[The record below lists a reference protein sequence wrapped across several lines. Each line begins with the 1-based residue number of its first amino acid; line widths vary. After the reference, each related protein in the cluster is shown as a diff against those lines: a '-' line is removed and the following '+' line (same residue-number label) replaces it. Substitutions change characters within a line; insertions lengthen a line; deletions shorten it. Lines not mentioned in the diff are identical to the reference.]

1 MNSFD
6 VGMTAPKLKINV
18 RNLIWNELGL
28 LSLLIME
35 VSLIVPWYRAHV
47 VVGASID
54 VAITYLTVFG
64 FALLVMYTS
73 RYMQAN
79 QALFSF
85 HMLGLFVL
93 LLLGLYAFLQGIL
106 YEGLSIS
113 FGQFISK
120 LLRSF
125 ATGSGGNPLS
135 ILVILSVLF
144 MWWRGTAIAGMGDL
158 EFFVTRR
165 KFRLGILML
174 GAYGIFH
181 RFAEGVYLLD
191 ILPIF
196 FLSGLLAITLA
207 RTHRISQRKAAFR
220 LPFTG
225 GWFSGTTSIMLI
237 IILIGAMVGAFLR
250 TEIASQIAELI
261 GTILLRGFQTL
272 VVVISPLV
280 LWVLPLA
287 EKLAQYLA
295 ENMSLQPAP
304 EDSNGGLIDDEVFA
318 QEAVGAETQF
328 PSELIIAIVLLLL
341 LLLIFLVAR
350 RVRRRWKSERPNFGD
365 EGESTGDRQSLQRGL
380 HRIWDQA
387 QDGLDLIRKFGFGR
401 RMLAANAIRRTY
413 SQFLDLAEDMGKP
426 RRSYETP
433 FEFQRQI
440 SMMFPEETNEIALL
454 TTAYTQVRYGEFP
467 EDVQIVSKVR
477 EAWQVIRRAAK

>member
-1 MNSFD
+1 MKSYD
-6 VGMTAPKLKINV
+6 AGMTTSKLEINV
-18 RNLIWNELGL
+18 RTLIWSELGF

-47 VVGASID
+47 VEGASFD

-85 HMLGLFVL
+85 HVLGLIVL

-106 YEGLSIS
+106 YEGISLS
-113 FGQFISK
+113 FGQFISI

-125 ATGSGGNPLS
+125 AGDSSGIPLS
-135 ILVILSVLF
+135 ILVILSVLLL
-144 MWWRGTAIAGMGDL
+144 WWRGTVIAGMGDL

-174 GAYGIFH
+174 GAYAIFH
-181 RFAEGVYLLD
+181 RSAEGVYLLD

-225 GWFSGTTSIMLI
+225 RWFSGTTSIMLI
-237 IILIGAMVGAFLR
+237 IILIGTMFGVFLR
-250 TEIASQIAELI
+250 TEIASQIAQLI

-272 VVVISPLV
+272 VVVISPLF

-287 EKLAQYLA
+287 DKLAQYLA
-295 ENMSLQPAP
+295 ENMSVSPAP
-304 EDSNGGLIDDEVFA
+304 EDSSGGFIDDTEFA
-318 QEAVGAETQF
+318 QRAVGAETQF
-328 PSELIIAIVLLLL
+328 PPELIIAIVLLLL

-350 RVRRRWKSERPNFGD
+350 GVRRRGKSELPKFGD
-365 EGESTGDRQSLQRGL
+365 EGESTADRKSLQRGL
-380 HRIWDQA
+380 RRIWDQA
-387 QDGLDLIRKFGFGR
+387 QDGLDSIRMFGFGR

-413 SQFLDLAEDMGKP
+413 SQFLYLAEDIGKP
-426 RRSYETP
+426 RRPYETP

-467 EDVQIVSKVR
+467 EEEQIVSKVR
-477 EAWQVIRRAAK
+477 EAWQIIRRAAK

>member
-1 MNSFD
+1 MKSYD
-6 VGMTAPKLKINV
+6 VSMTVPKLKIDV

-85 HMLGLFVL
+85 HILGLFVL
-93 LLLGLYAFLQGIL
+93 LLLGQYGFLQGIL

-113 FGQFISK
+113 FGQFISN
-120 LLRSF
+120 LLLSF
-125 ATGSGGNPLS
+125 AGGSGGIPLS
-135 ILVILSVLF
+135 ILIILSVLF
-144 MWWRGTAIAGMGDL
+144 FWWRGTAIAGMADL
-158 EFFVTRR
+158 EFFGTRS
-165 KFRLGILML
+165 KFRLGILVL

-181 RFAEGVYLLD
+181 RSAEGVYLLD

-196 FLSGLLAITLA
+196 FFSGLLAITLA
-207 RTHRISQRKAAFR
+207 RTHRMSKRKAAFR

-225 GWFSGTTSIMLI
+225 RWFSGTTSIMLI

-250 TEIASQIAELI
+250 TEIASQIAEII

-272 VVVISPLV
+272 VVVISPLF

-295 ENMSLQPAP
+295 ENVSVPPAP
-304 EDSNGGLIDDEVFA
+304 EDSNGGLIDEKAFA
-318 QEAVGAETQF
+318 QEAVGTETQF
-328 PSELIIAIVLLLL
+328 PPELIIAIVLLLL
-341 LLLIFLVAR
+341 LLLIFLLAR
-350 RVRRRWKSERPNFGD
+350 KVRRRGKSKLPNIGD
-365 EGESTGDRQSLQRGL
+365 EGESTVDRQSLQRAL
-380 HRIWDQA
+380 RRMWVQA
-387 QDGLDLIRKFGFGR
+387 QDGLDSIRMFGFGR

-426 RRSYETP
+426 RRLYETP

-467 EDVQIVSKVR
+467 EEEQIVSKVR
-477 EAWQVIRRAAK
+477 EAWQVIKRAAK

>member
-1 MNSFD
+1 MKSYD
-6 VGMTAPKLKINV
+6 AGMTAPKLKIVV
-18 RNLIWNELGL
+18 RTLIWNELGL
-28 LSLLIME
+28 LSLLIMD

-47 VVGASID
+47 VVGAGSD
-54 VAITYLTVFG
+54 AAITYLTVFG

-79 QALFSF
+79 QALFNF
-85 HMLGLFVL
+85 HLLGLFL
-93 LLLGLYAFLQGIL
+93 LLFLGLYAFLHRIL

-120 LLRSF
+120 LLGSF
-125 ATGSGGNPLS
+125 GGDSSGIPLS
-135 ILVILSVLF
+135 ILVILSVLLL
-144 MWWRGTAIAGMGDL
+144 WWRGTAIAGIGDL

-165 KFRLGILML
+165 KFRFGILVL
-174 GAYGIFH
+174 GTYAIFH
-181 RFAEGVYLLD
+181 RTAEGVYLLD

-237 IILIGAMVGAFLR
+237 VILIGAMVGAFLR

-261 GTILLRGFQTL
+261 GTILLRGFQGL
-272 VVVISPLV
+272 VVVISPLF

-287 EKLAQYLA
+287 DKLAQILA
-295 ENMSLQPAP
+295 ENMAIPDSQESSGDFLDGPGLGPGVEGADAQFSP
-304 EDSNGGLIDDEVFA
+304 EFIFA
-318 QEAVGAETQF
+318 T
-328 PSELIIAIVLLLL
+328 VLVLV

-350 RVRRRWKSERPNFGD
+350 RVRRRRKSEWPNFGD
-365 EGESTGDRQSLQRGL
+365 EGESTIDRKSVQRGL
-380 HRIWDQA
+380 RRIWDQA
-387 QDGLDLIRKFGFGR
+387 QDGLDSIRKFGFGR

-426 RRSYETP
+426 RRPYETP

-440 SMMFPEETNEIALL
+440 SMILPEETKEIALL

-467 EDVQIVSKVR
+467 EEEQIVSKVR
-477 EAWQVIRRAAK
+477 EAWQAIRRAAK

>member
-196 FLSGLLAITLA
+196 
-207 RTHRISQRKAAFR
+207 
-220 LPFTG
+220 
-225 GWFSGTTSIMLI
+225 
-237 IILIGAMVGAFLR
+237 
-250 TEIASQIAELI
+250 
-261 GTILLRGFQTL
+261 
-272 VVVISPLV
+272 
-280 LWVLPLA
+280 
-287 EKLAQYLA
+287 
-295 ENMSLQPAP
+295 
-304 EDSNGGLIDDEVFA
+304 
-318 QEAVGAETQF
+318 
-328 PSELIIAIVLLLL
+328 
-341 LLLIFLVAR
+341 
-350 RVRRRWKSERPNFGD
+350 
-365 EGESTGDRQSLQRGL
+365 
-380 HRIWDQA
+380 
-387 QDGLDLIRKFGFGR
+387 
-401 RMLAANAIRRTY
+401 
-413 SQFLDLAEDMGKP
+413 
-426 RRSYETP
+426 
-433 FEFQRQI
+433 
-440 SMMFPEETNEIALL
+440 
-454 TTAYTQVRYGEFP
+454 
-467 EDVQIVSKVR
+467 
-477 EAWQVIRRAAK
+477 